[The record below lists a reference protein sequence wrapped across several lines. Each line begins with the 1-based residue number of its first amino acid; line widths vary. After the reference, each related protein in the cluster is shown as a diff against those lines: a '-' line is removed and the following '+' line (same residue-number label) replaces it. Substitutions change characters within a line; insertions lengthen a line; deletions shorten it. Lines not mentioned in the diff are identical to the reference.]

1 MWVVHSPD
9 VAVRH
14 AFSPSPHN
22 LLSKITACYRSI
34 RKDISPRCSGSMD
47 RLTLSHCGRKQAT
60 VRTCTVSG
68 FPTELLEMRSEESSL
83 HVLLIPGNPGIVLYY
98 KDFVEAIYQL
108 LEGQASVTG
117 KDYQLGH
124 FKQLGIF
131 VMQQSILE
139 YLSCSKVDEYDFFT
153 RIGSMEGCFHWKNKL
168 IIRKI
173 SFMLPVCFFSLIQYV
188 YSTFQVDFIEQ
199 EYQNSE
205 HPLIL
210 VGHSI
215 GSYICLDIFK
225 RLQQQV
231 KYVIGLYPFLS
242 LNKNSLKQSMI
253 GLISRSSIVST
264 TISYFVSFLGSLPTW
279 VQVAMVRKCLGQSW
293 SSTAVDATCSHL
305 LQYHMMRNM
314 LFMAMTEFEKLSE
327 EPDWMFV
334 KKKHNQISLLFG
346 IDDHWGPLSLFEEVS
361 RMVPGLALS
370 IEREGHMHSFCCTEA
385 GSLWAGH
392 HVATLIKNQIAK

>member
-1 MWVVHSPD
+1 MRPAFASSSFASSPLIN
-9 VAVRH
+9 R
-14 AFSPSPHN
+14 N
-22 LLSKITACYRSI
+22 LRYRSI
-34 RKDISPRCSGSMD
+34 RKDISPRCLGSMD
-47 RLTLSHCGRKQAT
+47 GLTLSHHGRKQAT
-60 VRTCTVSG
+60 VRMCTVSG
-68 FPTELLEMRSEESSL
+68 FPTELLEMHSEESSL

-108 LEGQASVTG
+108 LEGQAS
-117 KDYQLGH
+117 
-124 FKQLGIF
+124 QLGIF
-131 VMQQSILE
+131 VMQQSILA
-139 YLSCSKVDEYDFFT
+139 YLSCSKVFFPD
-153 RIGSMEGCFHWKNKL
+153 
-168 IIRKI
+168 
-173 SFMLPVCFFSLIQYV
+173 PVHVCL
-188 YSTFQVDFIEQ
+188 TFQVDFIEQ

-210 VGHSI
+210 V
-215 GSYICLDIFK
+215 
-225 RLQQQV
+225 V
-231 KYVIGLYPFLS
+231 TYVIGLYPFLS
-242 LNKNSLKQSMI
+242 LNKSSLKQSMI
-253 GLISRSSIVST
+253 GLISRSSILST
-264 TISYFVSFLGSLPTW
+264 TISYFVSFLGSLPTR

-293 SSTAVDATCSHL
+293 SPTAVDATCSHL

-370 IEREGHMHSFCCTEA
+370 IEREGHMHAFCCTEA
-385 GSLWAGH
+385 GSLWTGR

>member
-1 MWVVHSPD
+1 MWLVSSPD

-14 AFSPSPHN
+14 ASRLLRTTFFPRSPRYTRPALSSSSCASSPFINKN
-22 LLSKITACYRSI
+22 LVSTKKPSLGTDRFRSI

-68 FPTELLEMRSEESSL
+68 FPIELLEMRSEESSL

-108 LEGQASVTG
+108 LEGQASVTAIG
-117 KDYQLGH
+117 HICHAAKDWEHGR
-124 FKQLGIF
+124 
-131 VMQQSILE
+131 M
-139 YLSCSKVDEYDFFT
+139 
-153 RIGSMEGCFHWKNKL
+153 
-168 IIRKI
+168 
-173 SFMLPVCFFSLIQYV
+173 FSLEEQINHK
-188 YSTFQVDFIEQ
+188 VDFIEQ

-215 GSYICLDIFK
+215 GSYICLEIFK

-242 LNKNSLKQSMI
+242 LNKSSLKQSMI

-264 TISYFVSFLGSLPTW
+264 TISYFVSFLGSLPTR

-305 LQYHMMRNM
+305 LQYHTMRNM

-370 IEREGHMHSFCCTEA
+370 IEREGHMHAFCCTEA
-385 GSLWAGH
+385 GSSWAGH

>member
-1 MWVVHSPD
+1 MWLVSSPD

-14 AFSPSPHN
+14 ASRLLRTTFFPRSP
-22 LLSKITACYRSI
+22 RSI

-68 FPTELLEMRSEESSL
+68 FPIELLEMRSEESSL

-108 LEGQASVTG
+108 LEGQASVTAIG
-117 KDYQLGH
+117 HICHAAKDWEHGR
-124 FKQLGIF
+124 
-131 VMQQSILE
+131 M
-139 YLSCSKVDEYDFFT
+139 
-153 RIGSMEGCFHWKNKL
+153 
-168 IIRKI
+168 
-173 SFMLPVCFFSLIQYV
+173 FSLE
-188 YSTFQVDFIEQ
+188 EQ
-199 EYQNSE
+199 IN
-205 HPLIL
+205 HK

-215 GSYICLDIFK
+215 GSYICLEIFK

-242 LNKNSLKQSMI
+242 LNKSSLKQSMI

-264 TISYFVSFLGSLPTW
+264 TISYFVSFLGSLPTR

-305 LQYHMMRNM
+305 LQYHTMRNM

-370 IEREGHMHSFCCTEA
+370 IEREGHMHAFCCTEA
-385 GSLWAGH
+385 GSSWAGH

>member
-1 MWVVHSPD
+1 MWLVWYPV
-9 VAVRH
+9 VAVRLASRH
-14 AFSPSPHN
+14 LRTTFFRRSP
-22 LLSKITACYRSI
+22 RSI
-34 RKDISPRCSGSMD
+34 RKDISPRCLGSMD
-47 RLTLSHCGRKQAT
+47 GLTLSHHGRKQAT
-60 VRTCTVSG
+60 VRMCTVSG
-68 FPTELLEMRSEESSL
+68 FPTELLEMHSEESSL

-108 LEGQASVTG
+108 LEGQASVTVIG
-117 KDYQLGH
+117 HICHAAKDWEHGR
-124 FKQLGIF
+124 
-131 VMQQSILE
+131 M
-139 YLSCSKVDEYDFFT
+139 
-153 RIGSMEGCFHWKNKL
+153 
-168 IIRKI
+168 
-173 SFMLPVCFFSLIQYV
+173 FSLEEQINHK
-188 YSTFQVDFIEQ
+188 VDFIEQ

-210 VGHSI
+210 VVGHSI
-215 GSYICLDIFK
+215 GSYICLEIFK

-231 KYVIGLYPFLS
+231 TYVIGLYPFLS
-242 LNKNSLKQSMI
+242 LNKSSLKQSMI
-253 GLISRSSIVST
+253 GLISRSSILST
-264 TISYFVSFLGSLPTW
+264 TISYFVSFLGSLPTR

-293 SSTAVDATCSHL
+293 SPTAVDATCSHL
-305 LQYHMMRNM
+305 LQYHTMRNM

-370 IEREGHMHSFCCTEA
+370 IEREGHMHAFCCTEA
-385 GSLWAGH
+385 GSLWTGR